1 MLTDAVEQ
9 REVVSADGTV
19 VPYFL
24 VVKGKVPTDGKCKTI
39 LYGYGGFE
47 VSLQPAYSGEVLYMC
62 VLILVLFMC
71 PHTSACRCSR
81 RTRARFF
88 RLVLYVCPHTG
99 AIYVS
104 SY

>member
-1 MLTDAVEQ
+1 MLTYAVEQ

-47 VSLQPAYSGEVLYMC
+47 VSLQPAYSGEVLFAIC
-62 VLILVLFMC
+62 VLILVLHMC

-81 RTRARFF
+81 PTRARF
-88 RLVLYVCPHTG
+88 LICG
-99 AIYVS
+99 S
-104 SY
+104 S